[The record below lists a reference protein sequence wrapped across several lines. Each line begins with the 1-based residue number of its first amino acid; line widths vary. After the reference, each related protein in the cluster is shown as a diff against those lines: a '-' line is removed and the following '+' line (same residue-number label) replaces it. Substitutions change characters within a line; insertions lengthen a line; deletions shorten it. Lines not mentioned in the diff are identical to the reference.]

1 MRHTRASVR
10 ASTRH
15 RPGWHTRLVR
25 TLLVN
30 GRVYSPS
37 IRDATALLVSDAEVA
52 WLGDDASAAA
62 MSADRTVDLGGAL
75 VIPAFVDAHFHTT
88 DTGLSL
94 TGLELGSAG
103 SLAEAL
109 AAVERAARS
118 QRGRP
123 LLGGGWDETRWPER
137 RAPVAAEL
145 DRASY
150 GGVVYLAR
158 TDAHSAVV
166 SSALLAA
173 VPGIAGL
180 DGFHP
185 DGRLTKD
192 AHHAARAVA
201 RAAITAGQRAELQ
214 RVALRH
220 AAAHGIAA
228 VHEMAGPEISS
239 AEDLASL
246 LALVASEE
254 SGELYP
260 EVFGYWGE
268 LHGAA
273 AAVELGAIGAGGDLF
288 CDGSIGSHTAG
299 LLQPYAD
306 LAGADADRGYL
317 RYDTEE
323 LAEHLIECTEAG
335 VQGGF
340 HAIGDAATGQVV
352 AAMLLAAERLGS
364 RVAAAGHRIEHAE
377 LISDVPEL
385 ARTGLIASVQPAF
398 DATWGGDHGMYAQR
412 LGVERARRLNPLADF
427 AAAGVPL
434 AFGADSPVTPV
445 NPWGAVRAAVHPSN
459 PAHALSPRAALAA
472 HTLGGWR
479 AARADA
485 DGSGVL
491 APGAPASYAVFVTG
505 PDGLAGPDG
514 PGGVDGPGGPDGPA
528 SDGLPDLAP
537 GRDLP
542 RCLRTVVRG
551 RQIFDSGELP

>member
-1 MRHTRASVR
+1 MRHTRASVS

-15 RPGWHTRLVR
+15 RPGWHTRKVR
-25 TLLVN
+25 TLWTN
-30 GRVYSPS
+30 GRVYSPWT
-37 IRDATALLVSDAEVA
+37 RNGGALLISGSEVA
-52 WLGDDASAAA
+52 WLGDATSAAD
-62 MSADRTVDLGGAL
+62 MSADRIVDLGGAL

-94 TGLELGSAG
+94 TGLDLGSAG

-109 AAVERAARS
+109 RAVERAARS
-118 QRGRP
+118 SGGRP
-123 LLGGGWDETRWPER
+123 LLGTGWDETRWPER
-137 RAPVAAEL
+137 RAPTAAEL

-180 DGFHP
+180 DGCHR
-185 DGRLTKD
+185 DGRLTKA

-201 RAAITAGQRAELQ
+201 RTAITPGQRAELQ
-214 RVALRH
+214 RLALRH

-246 LALVASEE
+246 LALAADGAADRGADGS
-254 SGELYP
+254 SDQAYP

-273 AAVELGAIGAGGDLF
+273 AAAELGAVGAGGDLF
-288 CDGSIGSHTAG
+288 CDGSLGSHTAG

-306 LAGADADRGYL
+306 LPDERGYL
-317 RYDTEE
+317 RYDTAE

-335 VQGGF
+335 LQGGF
-340 HAIGDAATGQVV
+340 HAIGDAATDQVV
-352 AAMLLAAERLGS
+352 AAMRLAAERLGS
-364 RVAAAGHRIEHAE
+364 SRLAAAGHRIEHAE
-377 LISDVPEL
+377 LITDVPAL
-385 ARTGLIASVQPAF
+385 AGTGLIASMQPAF
-398 DATWGGDHGMYAQR
+398 DASWGGDSGMYAQR
-412 LGVERARRLNPLADF
+412 LGPERARRLNPLAEL

-445 NPWGAVRAAVHPSN
+445 DPWGAVRAAVHPSN
-459 PAHALSPRAALAA
+459 PAHALSPRAALTA
-472 HTLGGWR
+472 HTRGGWR
-479 AARADA
+479 AARADS

-491 APGAPASYAVFVTG
+491 APGSPATFAVFA
-505 PDGLAGPDG
+505 AGPLGEDA
-514 PGGVDGPGGPDGPA
+514 PDELSPWSA
-528 SDGLPDLAP
+528 DERAGLPLLAP
-537 GRDLP
+537 GQGLP

-551 RQIFDSGELP
+551 RQVFDSGELS

>member
-1 MRHTRASVR
+1 MLTH
-10 ASTRH
+10 
-15 RPGWHTRLVR
+15 
-25 TLLVN
+25 
-30 GRVYSPS
+30 GRIYSPWAPNAS
-37 IRDATALLVSDAEVA
+37 ALLIADAEVA
-52 WLGDDASAAA
+52 WMGDDATAAT
-62 MSADRTVDLGGAL
+62 MSAEVTVDLAGAL

-94 TGLELGSAG
+94 TGLDLGSAA
-103 SLAEAL
+103 SLADAL
-109 AAVERAARS
+109 RAVERAARAS
-118 QRGRP
+118 GGRP
-123 LLGGGWDETRWPER
+123 LLGGGWDDTRWPER
-137 RAPVAAEL
+137 RGPTAAEL

-173 VPGIAGL
+173 VPGITGL

-185 DGRLTKD
+185 DGRLTKA

-201 RAAITAGQRAELQ
+201 RTAITPGQRAELQ

-239 AEDLASL
+239 ADDLAGL
-246 LALVASEE
+246 LALVAGDEP
-254 SGELYP
+254 YP

-273 AAVELGAIGAGGDLF
+273 AAAELGAIGAGGDLF

-306 LAGADADRGYL
+306 LPAGTAERGYL
-317 RYDTEE
+317 RYATEE

-335 VQGGF
+335 LQGGF
-340 HAIGDAATGQVV
+340 HAIGDAATDQVV
-352 AAMLLAAERLGS
+352 AAMRLAADRLGP
-364 RVAAAGHRIEHAE
+364 RIATAGHRIEHAE
-377 LISDVPEL
+377 LISEVPAL
-385 ARTGLIASVQPAF
+385 AASGLIASVQPAF
-398 DATWGGDHGMYAQR
+398 DATWGGDHGMYAER
-412 LGVERARRLNPLADF
+412 LGPERARRLNPLAAF

-445 NPWGAVRAAVHPSN
+445 DPWGAVRAAVHPSN
-459 PAHALSPRAALAA
+459 PAHALSPRAALTA
-472 HTLGGWR
+472 HTRGGWR
-479 AARADA
+479 AARAES

-491 APGAPASYAVFVTG
+491 APGAPASYAIFA
-505 PDGLAGPDG
+505 AGPLVVHAPDERL
-514 PGGVDGPGGPDGPA
+514 PRWSADERSGV
-528 SDGLPDLAP
+528 PDLTP
-537 GRDLP
+537 GEELP

-551 RQIFDSGELP
+551 RQVFDSGELP

>member
-1 MRHTRASVR
+1 MS

-15 RPGWHTRLVR
+15 RTGWHTRLVR
-25 TLLVN
+25 TLLIN

-37 IRDATALLVSDAEVA
+37 TRDASALLISGAEVA
-52 WLGDDASAAA
+52 WVGETAAAAA
-62 MSADRTVDLGGAL
+62 MPADRTVDLAGAL
-75 VIPAFVDAHFHTT
+75 VVPAFVDAHFHTT

-109 AAVERAARS
+109 VAVERAARS
-118 QRGRP
+118 NGGRP
-123 LLGGGWDETRWPER
+123 LLGAGWDETRWPER

-173 VPGIAGL
+173 VPGVAGL

-201 RAAITAGQRAELQ
+201 RAAITAGRRAELQ

-220 AAAHGIAA
+220 AAAHGVAA

-246 LALVASEE
+246 LALATSEE
-254 SGELYP
+254 PYP

-268 LHGAA
+268 LRGAA
-273 AAVELGAIGAGGDLF
+273 AAAELGAVGAGGDLF

-299 LLQPYAD
+299 MLQPYAD
-306 LAGADADRGYL
+306 LPAGQAGRGYL
-317 RYDTEE
+317 RYDTAE
-323 LAEHLIECTEAG
+323 LAEHLVECTEAG
-335 VQGGF
+335 LQGGF
-340 HAIGDAATGQVV
+340 HAIGDAATDQVV
-352 AAMLLAAERLGS
+352 AAMRMAAERLGP

-377 LISDVPEL
+377 LISDVPAL
-385 ARTGLIASVQPAF
+385 ARTGLVASVQPAF
-398 DATWGGDHGMYAQR
+398 DATWGGEAGMYAER
-412 LGVERARRLNPLADF
+412 LGVERARRLNPLAAL
-427 AAAGVPL
+427 AAAGTPL

-445 NPWGAVRAAVHPSN
+445 DPWGAVRAAVYPSN
-459 PAHALSPRAALAA
+459 PAHALSPRDALSA
-472 HTLGGWR
+472 HTRGGWR
-479 AARADA
+479 AARADG

-491 APGAPASYAVFVTG
+491 APGSPASYAVFA
-505 PDGLAGPDG
+505 AGTLG
-514 PGGVDGPGGPDGPA
+514 R
-528 SDGLPDLAP
+528 DGLPDLAP
-537 GRDLP
+537 GRSLP

-551 RQIFDSGELP
+551 RQVFDSEELP